1 MSDYTPKNPESLETY
16 DAILAEYNTI
26 FNTEYQFFF
35 DEHPRDVD
43 FLLNQEH
50 TVDGHA
56 VWVMRANE
64 DGIYLSDNVYYNQ
77 PDGYDLLREVRYGAD
92 DSKVYCEI
100 AEYEVQE
107 ALLDRLYTNYD
118 NYLQEL
124 EDEK

>member
-1 MSDYTPKNPESLETY
+1 MSDYTPKDPESIETY

-43 FLLNQEH
+43 FLLNEEH

-64 DGIYLSDNVYYNQ
+64 DGIYLSDNVYYYQ
-77 PDGYDLLREVRYGAD
+77 PDGHDLLREVRYGAD

-100 AEYEVQE
+100 AESEVQE
-107 ALLDRLYTNYD
+107 ALFDRLCTNYN